1 MDAGCQRGNEHV
13 RLGGSAMTSR
23 LDTLL
28 VKQKSGEMRPQV
40 WLPSKSHLIGNAL
53 VLKHRC
59 LVCGENEAG
68 EGRVIVLGVLGWLR
82 LALESASL
90 KREQK

>member
-1 MDAGCQRGNEHV
+1 MW
-13 RLGGSAMTSR
+13 LGGSAMTSR

-59 LVCGENEAG
+59 LVCGENKAG
-68 EGRVIVLGVLGWLR
+68 EGRVIVLGELGWLR